1 MPIKE
6 LLQALDPDE
15 FWQIHRSTLVRV
27 DAIEQIKRD
36 DGQRGLMLQ
45 LRGYPEPLEVSRSY
59 AHLFQRM

>member
-1 MPIKE
+1 
-6 LLQALDPDE
+6 